1 MLTLSPENVFF
12 IIVKAREFDVT
23 DAISEPSESS
33 DAAGEIMISVLEDNR
48 DDAEESELKSYI
60 DTLNEDEQVDLVALC
75 WLGRGEGSG
84 DDWTS
89 IRKEA
94 VRAHNEHTS
103 DYLLGMP
110 LLGDYLEE
118 GLSMLGYS
126 SEDYEASRR

>member
-23 DAISEPSESS
+23 DAITEPGDSSE
-33 DAAGEIMISVLEDNR
+33 AAGEMMIAVLEDDR
-48 DDAEESELKSYI
+48 EDGDESELKSYI
-60 DTLNEDEQVDLVALC
+60 DTLNEDEQIDLVALC

-84 DDWTS
+84 DDWAS
-89 IRKEA
+89 VRKEA

-103 DYLLGMP
+103 DYLMGMP

-126 SEDYEASRR
+126 SEDYEISRR